1 MIILKRIS
9 NGIAGP
15 DGIAIGRTEY
25 GDTKFSDWYKA
36 MQTTEQLREVYD
48 SGRTFL
54 PVRKLPQVI
63 AVLRL
68 NGIEVEL
75 GEGL

>member
-1 MIILKRIS
+1 VIILKRIARGES
-9 NGIAGP
+9 GP
-15 DGIAIGRTEY
+15 DGIAIAITPY
-25 GDTKFSDWYKA
+25 GETKFSDWVKA
-36 MQTTEQLREVYD
+36 IQTTELLREVY
-48 SGRTFL
+48 SFERTFL